1 MACIPSRG
9 KRKVYVTGVLIL
21 HRINDAPLSQT
32 AHRVNS
38 MLKCLCGNTAM
49 NNVMIGTT
57 MWDRVSE
64 DEGNEHFD
72 KLLETGAWKE
82 MIDNGAGTA
91 AIPSEAFNAKKEAE
105 KIVTQLIKN
114 MPVEL
119 AIQDEMVNQK
129 LTVEKTS
136 AGKIFDAQLR
146 GVEPEAERESKELR
160 DRPRD
165 EGEATMITTQ
175 DEIRIREEEVA
186 RLTAQA
192 KEQACERQAQV
203 EHLRL
208 ERKKA
213 KREMKE
219 QREMMRKENEAD
231 TAKIEEEIRSREKE
245 VALLKQQVGAMDSEE
260 QLDHAERLKRE
271 QEKAEREIERLQE
284 RMREGKKAAREKI
297 KTEMK
302 AREVDAREKKRQA
315 NEQIEIKKAAA
326 KLLQQEIKTA
336 VRAIREMKDAAR
348 RDAAAQ
354 AQAAKLREETSAQ
367 LREPNEV
374 KPQAGPGFFRRLT
387 FF

>member
-91 AIPSEAFNAKKEAE
+91 AIPSEASNAKKEAE

-119 AIQDEMVNQK
+119 AIQDEMINQK

-136 AGKIFDAQLR
+136 AGKVFDVHHR
-146 GVEPEAERESKELR
+146 GLQAETERELKELR
-160 DRPRD
+160 DRLRD
-165 EGEATMITTQ
+165 ERDANAAKRQE
-175 DEIRIREEEVA
+175 EIRVLEEEVA
-186 RLTAQA
+186 KLTARA
-192 KEQACERQAQV
+192 KEQARERQAQV
-203 EHLRL
+203 DHLRQ

-213 KREMKE
+213 KRDMKD
-219 QREMMRKENEAD
+219 RMNLLRKESEA
-231 TAKIEEEIRSREKE
+231 AVAMVQKELRRREKE
-245 VALLKQQVGAMDSEE
+245 VALLRQRGETDP
-260 QLDHAERLKRE
+260 ERLKGE
-271 QEKAEREIERLQE
+271 ADDIERLQARLRDVQRTGKDKLKAAIKAHEEQVRELKMQVEEHMWASKAEAKQQQEE
-284 RMREGKKAAREKI
+284 RKIAAQAMRETR
-297 KTEMK
+297 
-302 AREVDAREKKRQA
+302 
-315 NEQIEIKKAAA
+315 
-326 KLLQQEIKTA
+326 
-336 VRAIREMKDAAR
+336 DAAR
-348 RDAAAQ
+348 KEAMAKAAE
-354 AQAAKLREETSAQ
+354 AKEETLASA
-367 LREPNEV
+367 
-374 KPQAGPGFFRRLT
+374 KPQRAPGLFGFSGL
-387 FF
+387 F